1 MFSGIVEELGRVS
14 CNAVATEGRLE
25 ISAGEVLAHARVGD
39 SIAVN
44 GCCLTVVALLPGG
57 FAADVMP
64 ETASRT
70 NLGEL
75 SAGDVVNLEGALRY
89 GERVGGHIV
98 TGHVDAVGRVTSLRP
113 DGNATWVWVAAPR
126 AVVDLSVEKGC
137 VAVDG
142 ISLTVV
148 DVADDGFSVSLIPH
162 TVASTTASTWTV
174 GSHVNLEADLVAKHV
189 ARGLAAHVPSLSP
202 PRLRVAS
209 SQEP

>member
-1 MFSGIVEELGRVS
+1 VFSGIVEELGRVS
-14 CNAVATEGRLE
+14 RNAVAAEGRLE
-25 ISAGEVLAHARVGD
+25 ISAGEVLADAHVGD

-44 GCCLTVVALLPGG
+44 GCCLTVVGLSTAG
-57 FAADVMP
+57 FSADVMP

-98 TGHVDAVGRVTSLRP
+98 TGHIDAVGRVTSLRP

-126 AVVDLSVEKGC
+126 SVLELSVEKGC

-142 ISLTVV
+142 ISLTIV

-174 GSHVNLEADLVAKHV
+174 GSLVNLEADLVAKHV

-209 SQEP
+209 PQEQ